1 MGDFVFSS
9 HSFAC
14 YRVYEKS
21 IVDGKPFLA
30 VGEAIDVEGGP
41 LQEVQVWRR
50 FAQLSTNAY
59 HEDELE
65 PPFMVDQGLF
75 RRYDFIYAAVQSQN
89 IVSALTKSMKS
100 GGQTIILDDLDV
112 KIPVK
117 R

>member
-1 MGDFVFSS
+1 MGDFVFSN
-9 HSFAC
+9 HSLAC

-21 IVDGKPFLA
+21 IVDLA

-41 LQEVQVWRR
+41 RQEVQVWRR

-65 PPFMVDQGLF
+65 HPFMVNQGLF

-89 IVSALTKSMKS
+89 IVSALTESMQS
-100 GGQTIILDDLDV
+100 GLRAIVLDALNI